1 MAEPRGIRL
10 NNPGL
15 IRRSKERWQ
24 GLSEY
29 QPDAEFFNFTGA
41 TWGIR
46 AMARILIVY
55 QDKRLAADGSS
66 IDTVREIISRWAPL
80 NENDTESYI
89 DAVCQSTGF
98 APDQVLNMQDFDQLC
113 PLVRAIIKH
122 ENGKQP
128 YDNAVIAR
136 GLELAGVTSAA
147 KPPAR
152 TRTIKAVA
160 ASGVGTTGL
169 AIEPLV
175 REATQNIQPLVEF
188 SPYIRLVFVGL
199 IVFGLV
205 VVAYQKVRAY
215 RVEMA

>member
-1 MAEPRGIRL
+1 MSEPRGIRL

-24 GLSEY
+24 GLSED
-29 QPDAEFFNFTGA
+29 QPDREFFKFTGA

-66 IDTVREIISRWAPL
+66 IDTVRDIISRWAPL
-80 NENDTESYI
+80 NENDTEGYI

-136 GLELAGVTSAA
+136 GLELAGVTSTP
-147 KPPAR
+147 KPLSKSR
-152 TRTIKAVA
+152 TVKATSAAVA
-160 ASGVGTTGL
+160 STALQPVLDQAAGVL
-169 AIEPLV
+169 
-175 REATQNIQPLVEF
+175 QPIAEY
-188 SPYIRLVFVGL
+188 SNYIRLALVAITVVSVGYVL
-199 IVFGLV
+199 YQRVKEHQV
-205 VVAYQKVRAY
+205 EVA
-215 RVEMA
+215 